1 MDNFVKLMKLHFI
14 TIDKENLIQQLFV
27 VVQKM

>member
-1 MDNFVKLMKLHFI
+1 MDNFVKLMKLHFN
-14 TIDKENLIQQLFV
+14 DKENLIQQLFV